1 MGSTSMQVLFR
12 VLICLAGLAV
22 STATVHA
29 EGPVASPT
37 VTPVASP
44 AASKGDTKGNIDWPS
59 KDGTSAF
66 LSTMDEYEHT
76 LDLIDPK
83 SQQKRQR
90 IDETDSSQTYWHVL
104 WASDSKRFALMTR
117 LGHPIQGVD
126 VYVRTGDIFRKL
138 DLPDL
143 PDADIPERL
152 KHGKRF
158 PHFASMNWQEATEWK
173 KDGSLVVTVDTTID
187 GDGHTIEATRTVV
200 LGFDR
205 ADKARI
211 VKSTIKYKTETD

>member
-1 MGSTSMQVLFR
+1 
-12 VLICLAGLAV
+12 
-22 STATVHA
+22 
-29 EGPVASPT
+29 
-37 VTPVASP
+37 
-44 AASKGDTKGNIDWPS
+44 
-59 KDGTSAF
+59 
-66 LSTMDEYEHT
+66 MDEYEHT